1 MFTGL
6 VMAGRRP
13 ASDAFANVWGEQHR
27 ALIDVNGVPMLLRVV
42 RALRAAEN
50 VGRILVSID
59 EPAALEAVPEL
70 RRLVADGALTLH
82 ASLATP
88 SRSVLDVLE
97 GPADGEPVLAV
108 TADHALL
115 SSEMVDAF
123 AQAAAAESADVLV
136 GLVAESLVRSRFPDA
151 TRTYLRLRGGGYKGA
166 NLFAFQTREARRAA
180 AFWVRAERFRKRP
193 WRLVGALG
201 PTALLLFGLGRL
213 DLDAAFDRLSRGA
226 GARIRPIP
234 LPYPE
239 AAIDVDRPADLD
251 LVCRILAE
259 GESLD
264 GNQK

>member
-13 ASDAFANVWGEQHR
+13 ASDAFANVWGAQHR

-70 RRLVADGALTLH
+70 RRWVADGALTLH

-88 SRSVLDVLE
+88 SRSVLDVLK
-97 GPADGEPVLAV
+97 GPADGEPVLVV

-115 SSEMVDAF
+115 TSEMVDAF

-136 GLVAESLVRSRFPDA
+136 GPRGRGVGARALPRRHPHLSPAARRGLQGGEPLRVPDA
-151 TRTYLRLRGGGYKGA
+151 
-166 NLFAFQTREARRAA
+166 
-180 AFWVRAERFRKRP
+180 
-193 WRLVGALG
+193 
-201 PTALLLFGLGRL
+201 
-213 DLDAAFDRLSRGA
+213 
-226 GARIRPIP
+226 
-234 LPYPE
+234 
-239 AAIDVDRPADLD
+239 
-251 LVCRILAE
+251 
-259 GESLD
+259 
-264 GNQK
+264 